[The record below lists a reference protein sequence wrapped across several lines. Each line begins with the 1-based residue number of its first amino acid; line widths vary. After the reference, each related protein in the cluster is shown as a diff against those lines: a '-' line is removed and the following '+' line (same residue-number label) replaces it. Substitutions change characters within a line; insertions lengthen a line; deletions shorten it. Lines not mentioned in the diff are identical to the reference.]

1 MNTDNSQTLLM
12 TSMGLVFVLAG
23 SIIVLLALDIIPVN
37 PESLEAPRWVVG
49 AAGAMFFFLGL
60 LVFAQ
65 GIAGPGGEQVI
76 LFQWVQYML
85 TLGALISFS
94 SVFIWAGL
102 GAGERQFQ
110 SSGSIGPIG
119 ISGQGDDLLGRCMFG
134 GFGLLVAV
142 LTLFYALNRPL
153 QLLGINFED
162 REDEQRD

>member
-1 MNTDNSQTLLM
+1 MNTDQNQSLILTL
-12 TSMGLVFVLAG
+12 MGLLFVVAG
-23 SIIVLLALDIIPVN
+23 SAIVLVALDVIPVN
-37 PESLEAPRWVVG
+37 PESLQAPRWVVG

-65 GIAGPGGEQVI
+65 GIAGPGGEQII

-94 SVFIWAGL
+94 SVFIWVGL

-119 ISGQGDDLLGRCMFG
+119 VSGQGNDWLGRCMFG

-142 LTLFYALNRPL
+142 GTLFYALNRPL
-153 QLLGINFED
+153 QLLGINPKE
-162 REDEQRD
+162 REDE

>member
-1 MNTDNSQTLLM
+1 MNNDHNQTIILTLM
-12 TSMGLVFVLAG
+12 GIIFVGAG
-23 SIIVLLALDIIPVN
+23 STIVLLALNVIPVN

-102 GAGERQFQ
+102 GTGERQFQ
-110 SSGSIGPIG
+110 SSGSVGPISF
-119 ISGQGDDLLGRCMFG
+119 SGQGDDLLGRCMFG

-153 QLLGINFED
+153 QLLGINDEEQ
-162 REDEQRD
+162 EDE

>member
-1 MNTDNSQTLLM
+1 VTSEKSQQTILTL
-12 TSMGLVFVLAG
+12 MGLIFVGAG
-23 SIIVLLALDIIPVN
+23 SMIVFLALDIIPVN

-119 ISGQGDDLLGRCMFG
+119 ISGQGGDLLGRCMFG

-142 LTLFYALNRPL
+142 GTLFYALNRPL
-153 QLLGINFED
+153 QLLGIDSED
-162 REDEQRD
+162 REGEQHD